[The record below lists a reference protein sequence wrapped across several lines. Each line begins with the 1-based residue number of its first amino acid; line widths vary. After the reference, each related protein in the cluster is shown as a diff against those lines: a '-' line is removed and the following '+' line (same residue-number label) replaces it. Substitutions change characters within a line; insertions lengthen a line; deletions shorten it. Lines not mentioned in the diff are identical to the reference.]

1 MDLKTDKFLPSLPNQ
16 FYLIQPEKIKD
27 QDRLK
32 EIAPTA
38 LTFLFYICYKKI
50 LLSGKKPV
58 TSKKFCSISANIYS
72 SRFYF

>member
-38 LTFLFYICYKKI
+38 LDISVLYLLKKNFTFWEKTRNK
-50 LLSGKKPV
+50 
-58 TSKKFCSISANIYS
+58 
-72 SRFYF
+72 